1 MARLFSIFCFR
12 HISSSQRVWLCEKWI
27 KSPVVW
33 WSRQIIGRRSNFPIL
48 KTFLKHSFIS
58 FEPGTVFHFNQQ
70 SAREQWHKNYS
81 LSLATTLENLSHFMW
96 EFTEIRSAYELES
109 SKESFVRTA
118 VSFHS
123 SLSRRFHWLV
133 LTRT

>member
-48 KTFLKHSFIS
+48 KTFLKHSFIA
-58 FEPGTVFHFNQQ
+58 FEPGTVFISISNRQ
-70 SAREQWHKNYS
+70 
-81 LSLATTLENLSHFMW
+81 ENSGIKKLQFVASDHV
-96 EFTEIRSAYELES
+96 RKPES
-109 SKESFVRTA
+109 FPVRVYWSFADQSKELLYSRILEFDWSA
-118 VSFHS
+118 VDQLEAKWNGPS
-123 SLSRRFHWLV
+123 
-133 LTRT
+133 

>member
-48 KTFLKHSFIS
+48 KTLRTFLHFFRTRHCVSF
-58 FEPGTVFHFNQQ
+58 Q
-70 SAREQWHKNYS
+70 SAIGKKTVAQKLQFVASDHARKP
-81 LSLATTLENLSHFMW
+81 
-96 EFTEIRSAYELES
+96 ES
-109 SKESFVRTA
+109 FHVRVYWSFADQSKELLYSRILEFDWSA
-118 VSFHS
+118 VDQLEAKWNGPS
-123 SLSRRFHWLV
+123 
-133 LTRT
+133 